1 MKAEDDRN
9 ILERLS
15 KEQQKRESDLLSG
28 LMNKF
33 GSGGLIIPDGDLTER
48 NNQLLFI
55 ITTEM
60 EETQNAMRET
70 EQILQRLKKHLQQ
83 LKGLQEVLSK

>member
-1 MKAEDDRN
+1 MKAADDRN
-9 ILERLS
+9 ILGKLS
-15 KEQQKRESDLLSG
+15 EEQQKRESVLLSG
-28 LMNKF
+28 LMEKF
-33 GSGGLIIPDGDLTER
+33 GVAELTLPEGDFTER
-48 NNQLLFI
+48 NNRLLFL

-70 EQILQRLKKHLQQ
+70 EQVFQRLKKHLQQ

>member
-33 GSGGLIIPDGDLTER
+33 GSGGLTIPDGDLTER
-48 NNQLLFI
+48 NNHLLFL